1 MRKLTLF
8 IKDEMGATSI
18 EYAVIAAATGLVL
31 IAVLPE
37 LQSAL
42 DGKFSTIAGAM

>member
-1 MRKLTLF
+1 MSKLVQF
-8 IKDEMGATSI
+8 IKDETGATAI

-31 IAVLPE
+31 IAVLPA